1 MLDEEKTYFHRTD
14 ISEKVLNYWE
24 LKDKDK
30 NILSWNGKVLWLE
43 DAGENLIK
51 SQAFKVRASGGNAIT
66 VLKDQVP
73 TTVIIDGKPVFIITS
88 MKTSI
93 DIEGTRRWDVVRIDT
108 SKQLTKI
115 ILKHSF
121 KNATGQIIYNP
132 DKELRQGLRYLRP
145 YEVTIPFAP
154 QLENQLVLKM
164 AMRTQIL
171 KLLDYIK
178 ASAVLHQYARKRTK
192 DKKLIAIYEDYE
204 YARFLFTHLQNMRGE
219 ALNRQ
224 EEIFLNYLEEQSTP
238 VKIRTIIDEMSGVT
252 RHWID
257 NHKDD
262 LIERELVNIVF
273 KFDAD
278 SNREIAHLEA
288 SKENKKLA
296 GKELLGAGKLFN
308 STGYAS
314 SGKIYKDINK
324 ERGTLPPLFKN
335 LR

>member
-1 MLDEEKTYFHRTD
+1 
-14 ISEKVLNYWE
+14 
-24 LKDKDK
+24 
-30 NILSWNGKVLWLE
+30 
-43 DAGENLIK
+43 
-51 SQAFKVRASGGNAIT
+51 
-66 VLKDQVP
+66 
-73 TTVIIDGKPVFIITS
+73 
-88 MKTSI
+88 
-93 DIEGTRRWDVVRIDT
+93 
-108 SKQLTKI
+108 
-115 ILKHSF
+115 
-121 KNATGQIIYNP
+121 
-132 DKELRQGLRYLRP
+132 
-145 YEVTIPFAP
+145 
-154 QLENQLVLKM
+154 
-164 AMRTQIL
+164 
-171 KLLDYIK
+171 
-178 ASAVLHQYARKRTK
+178 
-192 DKKLIAIYEDYE
+192 
-204 YARFLFTHLQNMRGE
+204 MRGE